1 MNRNAHRRHRRALM
15 AGMLLTPL
23 LIFAGS
29 MALESA
35 SAQAFWWWP
44 PPPQEEPAPTSS
56 SNSSAAPTLTEI
68 PYGSGEHG
76 YPYDAVPPPS
86 GVPGEPAMNT
96 RFLERYDYAEKEF
109 KMSGAASIYRENG
122 FWSSNGDWSIAVSQ
136 SNVPYTTR
144 LLVRYPKDP
153 AKFNGTVIF
162 EWTNVTTGGDQD
174 PVWSEIGEEAVR
186 QGYAFVGV
194 TAQKAGMEDLVK
206 WDPKRYSGLG
216 DSSDGQSYSIFTQ
229 AAEAVKAHSATLL
242 GGLTPERLIGMGD
255 SQSAFRV
262 DTYVNAFQ
270 PLTHAFNGFIAV
282 GRAVTAA
289 PLGNGLIAT
298 SPFPAYIRTDNTAP
312 FIQLNT
318 QGDIVELDAAAA
330 RQADNSY
337 LRTWELP
344 GASHIDAHEAAYEIE
359 TIAREQPSLPV
370 PACTFGTPIEGT
382 GTALDGVNQV
392 NNTSLYEVETAALVD
407 MQRWLAEGVPAPHEP
422 SQVSTTPVFFGLYD
436 LVNSN
441 QYGVGNGGIRMPE
454 AEAPSEEYSVINF
467 AKLTSESLNPLTL
480 FGELTSFFEASQT
493 GSISNP
499 EARTA
504 GLCLLSG
511 YFNNLPSATLKA
523 LYPTPESY
531 ANKFKAVAEGDVAAG
546 FMTPT
551 QAAESLALAQA
562 GYGPPQQPLVR
573 IP

>member
-1 MNRNAHRRHRRALM
+1 MSNRVCQWTTTAGAVAGTALAM
-15 AGMLLTPL
+15 FFAAG
-23 LIFAGS
+23 
-29 MALESA
+29 ALA
-35 SAQAFWWWP
+35 V
-44 PPPQEEPAPTSS
+44 
-56 SNSSAAPTLTEI
+56 SSAAAQPTITEI
-68 PYGSGEHG
+68 PATSGEHG

-86 GVPGEPAMNT
+86 GVPGEPKLNT
-96 RFLERYDYAEKEF
+96 TFMSSYGYVEREF
-109 KMSGAASIYRENG
+109 KMSGATNIYRENG
-122 FWSSNGDWSIAVSQ
+122 IWGSNGDWGISVSQ

-144 LLVRYPKDP
+144 VLVRYPSNP

-194 TAQKAGMEDLVK
+194 TAQKAGMEDLVR
-206 WDPKRYSGLG
+206 WDSKRYAGLG

-229 AAEAVKAHSATLL
+229 AAEAVKADSATLL
-242 GGLTPERLIGMGD
+242 GGLTPKTLIGMGD

-270 PLTHAFNGFIAV
+270 PITDAFNGFIAV

-298 SPFPAYIRTDNTAP
+298 SPFPADIRTNNTAP

-330 RQADNSY
+330 RQPDNTD

-344 GASHIDAHEAAYEIE
+344 GASHIDAHEASYEVE
-359 TIAREQPSLPV
+359 TIAREEPTVAV
-370 PACTFGTPIEGT
+370 PQCIFGTPIEGT
-382 GTALDGVNQV
+382 GTALDGINQV
-392 NNTSLYEVETAALVD
+392 NNTSLFEVENAALMD
-407 MQRWLAEGVPAPHEP
+407 MQKWLVNGTAAPHEP
-422 SQVSTTPVFFGLYD
+422 SQISTIPLYFGLYD

-454 AEAPSEEYSVINF
+454 AEVPTEEYSVINF
-467 AKLTSESLNPLTL
+467 SKPSQEGLNPIAL
-480 FGELTSFFEASQT
+480 FEELKGAFEASET
-493 GSISNP
+493 GSISDS
-499 EARTA
+499 ELRTA

-511 YFNNLPSATLKA
+511 YFYDLSSSKLKS
-523 LYPTPESY
+523 LYPTSASY
-531 ANKFKAVAEGDVAAG
+531 AAKIKKEVESDESAG
-546 FMTPT
+546 FITPD
-551 QAAESLALAQA
+551 QAAEAIAIAEA
-562 GYGPPQQPLVR
+562 GIGPLQQPPLTV
-573 IP
+573 P